1 METLLQVDHQVI
13 ESEQSPN
20 GAGGTV
26 VRALLSIAGHA
37 HARDMRPPI
46 GLALVLDRSGSM
58 SGERIDAARVA
69 AARAVDR
76 LHPDEVVSVVAF
88 DDHVQTVAAPRPR
101 QQHHGLAAAVQAI
114 DVRGSTNLSGGWLR
128 GRQHMEQALGLLGSL
143 PGSSRRVV
151 LLTDGHAN
159 VGITEPATLIE
170 LARTARA
177 MGITTTTVG
186 IGEGYDDALLRAMA
200 DAGDGNAWYVEH
212 PDQSHDVL
220 AEALGNLLS
229 VSAQGLTVTL
239 SLGEAVSLFT
249 VHSDWPVTSPSTGV
263 FTFDLGDLYAAE
275 PKPLLFELFVPAG
288 MAEGLATVP
297 TAIATISV
305 SGDVMTASG
314 GVEHR
319 VVYLPLSATLDGQNR
334 LQPEVE
340 HAVLLARTAK
350 AREEAARRQREGD
363 AHGAQA
369 AMLSARECLMA
380 SPLTQDAAV
389 AEELADQAD
398 DLTALAERYASHT
411 FSERDAKY
419 QMQRSYNQ
427 KRGKLG
433 YDKALTRRRG
443 E

>member
-177 MGITTTTVG
+177 MGITTTVG